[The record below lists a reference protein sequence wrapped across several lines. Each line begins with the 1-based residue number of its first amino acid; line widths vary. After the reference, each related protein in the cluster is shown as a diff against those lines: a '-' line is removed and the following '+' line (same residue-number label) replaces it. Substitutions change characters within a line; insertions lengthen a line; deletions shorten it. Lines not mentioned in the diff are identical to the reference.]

1 MNKDYLDIK
10 EDSLIWKF
18 CFYGF
23 FKNLK
28 FFEPYLFIYLLSKDL
43 SFFDIGLLYS
53 LREAFKYIFEVP
65 SGIIADNYGKR
76 NELMVCFIFYII
88 SFVFFFLGNGFGIIA
103 VGMVFFGLGEA
114 FRSGTHKAMIYSYLE
129 KKGWFMHKSF
139 VYGRTRSFS
148 LLGSSISAFLSI
160 IFALNIKNLNILF
173 LLSIIP
179 YIVDFFLIKT
189 YPDYLNERR
198 ESEISISKF
207 YHLAVRHIK
216 DVFHDFDLVKLILN
230 VSVYDSIFK
239 SLKDYIQPLIQLVL
253 MGGGALVVFNLSD
266 EQTSRLYMGMF
277 YGIIYIIN
285 SLASRNVYR
294 LVENADT
301 EYVMNFYYLIF
312 GILSIVIAGALKIES
327 SLLLILSYAAVFLLY
342 DTRRPLFVDAAGD
355 MMDKE
360 ERATVLSVESQIRA
374 LLVIVLAP
382 LLGMV
387 VDVFSIFTLFII
399 IGVFSLIMGFWLLK
413 TGR

>member
-10 EDSLIWKF
+10 EDKLIWKF

-43 SFFDIGLLYS
+43 SFLEIGFLYS
-53 LREAFKYIFEVP
+53 IREAFKYIFEIP

-76 NELMVCFIFYII
+76 NELMACFLFYIA
-88 SFVFFFLGNGFGIIA
+88 SFVFFFLGNGFGLIS

-129 KKGWFMHKSF
+129 RRDWFKHKSF

-160 IFALNIKNLNILF
+160 IFALNIENLNMLF

-179 YIVDFFLIKT
+179 YIVDFFLIKS

-207 YHLAVRHIK
+207 FHLMIRHIR
-216 DVFHDFDLVKLILN
+216 DVVHDFDLVKLILN
-230 VSVYDSIFK
+230 VSIYDSIFK
-239 SLKDYIQPLIQLVL
+239 SLKDYIQPLIQIVL
-253 MGGGALVVFNLSD
+253 LGGGAIVILNLGE
-266 EQTSRLYMGMF
+266 EQTARLYMGMF
-277 YGIIYIIN
+277 YGIIYIMN
-285 SLASRNVYR
+285 SIASRNVYR

-301 EYVMNFYYLIF
+301 EYVMNIYYLIF
-312 GILSIVIAGALKIES
+312 GVLSMAISGALLIDSKV
-327 SLLLILSYAAVFLLY
+327 LLILSYAVVFLLY

-360 ERATVLSVESQIRA
+360 ERATVFSVESQMRA
-374 LLVIVLAP
+374 LLVVVLAP
-382 LLGMV
+382 LFGMI
-387 VDVFSIFTLFII
+387 VDVFSIYTLFVVVGI
-399 IGVFSLIMGFWLLK
+399 FSLAMGLWLLK

>member
-10 EDSLIWKF
+10 KDKQIWKF

-43 SFFDIGLLYS
+43 NFLQIGLLYS
-53 LREAFKYIFEVP
+53 IREAFKYIFEVP

-76 NELMVCFIFYII
+76 NELMVCFIFYIA
-88 SFVFFFLGNGFGIIA
+88 SFVFFFNGNGFGVISI
-103 VGMVFFGLGEA
+103 GMVLFGLGEA

-129 KKGWFMHKSF
+129 KKNWFMHKSF

-160 IFALNIKNLNILF
+160 IFALNIEKLNILF

-179 YIVDFFLIKT
+179 YIFDFFLIKS

-198 ESEISISKF
+198 ESEVSISKF
-207 YHLAVRHIK
+207 YQLLVKHMKEVVR
-216 DVFHDFDLVKLILN
+216 DFDLVKLIFN
-230 VSVYDSIFK
+230 VSIYDSIFN
-239 SLKDYIQPLIQLVL
+239 SLKDYIQPLLQIVL
-253 MGGGALVVFNLSD
+253 LGGGALVVLNLGE
-266 EQTSRLYMGMF
+266 EQTARFYMGMF

-285 SLASRNVYR
+285 SFASRNVYR
-294 LVENADT
+294 LVENKDT
-301 EYVMNFYYLIF
+301 EYVMNIYYLIF
-312 GILSIVIAGALKIES
+312 GVLSMAIAGAILIDS
-327 SLLLILSYAAVFLLY
+327 RVMLILSYGLIFLLY

-355 MMDKE
+355 MMDKD
-360 ERATVLSVESQIRA
+360 ERATVLSVESQMRA

-382 LLGMV
+382 LFGMI
-387 VDVFSIFTLFII
+387 VDVFSIFTLFMV
-399 IGVFSLIMGFWLLK
+399 IGVFSLAIGFWLLN

>member
-10 EDSLIWKF
+10 KDKQIWKF

-43 SFFDIGLLYS
+43 NFLQIGLLYS
-53 LREAFKYIFEVP
+53 IREAFKYIFEVP

-76 NELMVCFIFYII
+76 NELMVCFIFYIA
-88 SFVFFFLGNGFGIIA
+88 SFVFFFNGNRFGVISI
-103 VGMVFFGLGEA
+103 GMVLFGLGEA

-129 KKGWFMHKSF
+129 KKNWFMHKSF

-160 IFALNIKNLNILF
+160 IFALNIEKLNILF

-179 YIVDFFLIKT
+179 YIFDFFLIKS

-198 ESEISISKF
+198 ESEVSISKF
-207 YHLAVRHIK
+207 YQLLVKHMKEVVR
-216 DVFHDFDLVKLILN
+216 DFDLVKLIFN
-230 VSVYDSIFK
+230 VSIYDSIFN
-239 SLKDYIQPLIQLVL
+239 SLKDYIQPLLQLVL
-253 MGGGALVVFNLSD
+253 LGGGALVVLNLGE
-266 EQTSRLYMGMF
+266 EQTARFYMGMF

-285 SLASRNVYR
+285 SFASRNVYR
-294 LVENADT
+294 LVENKDT
-301 EYVMNFYYLIF
+301 EYVMNIYYLIF
-312 GILSIVIAGALKIES
+312 GVLSMAIAGAILIDS
-327 SLLLILSYAAVFLLY
+327 RVMLILSYGLIFLLY

-355 MMDKE
+355 MMDKD
-360 ERATVLSVESQIRA
+360 ERATVLSVESQMRA

-382 LLGMV
+382 LFGMI
-387 VDVFSIFTLFII
+387 VDVFSIFTLFMV
-399 IGVFSLIMGFWLLK
+399 IGVFSLAIGFWLLN